1 MKLYTIMKTKLFY
14 LRKILFV
21 SLVML
26 SLWSWGQATL
36 PFSYDGGR
44 SGLPTGLSQAGLGTD
59 YNNSPKMKFDDAGD
73 SVILNFTGTGS
84 NLSYKLSNNN
94 VSGNYKFQ
102 ILQSAD
108 GTNYTSIRD
117 ITTLPSGTT
126 TFTDN
131 VSSSA
136 KYIKWVYTTKATGNI
151 GLGLINLSAPASD
164 PNLSI
169 SGTASNGSVC
179 PNTPAS
185 AVTYTITNNGTVDAT
200 GIDVTS
206 SDSQFVVSG
215 LSATTVTANG
225 GTATFN
231 VTFTPTASGSK
242 SSTLAISSSTSGS
255 NNPTYTISGTG
266 TASVTAAV
274 STNAATSLSY
284 NDAVMNGNVTTVGV
298 CPASSEKGFVYGTT
312 SGTYGSPIPVGTTV
326 STGSYT
332 YNLTSL
338 SQGTTYYYK
347 AYIKDTNGNY
357 VYGSE
362 RSFTTLVPASQIAF
376 VNMPTS
382 GYATVSLPAFSIE
395 ARTPSNTVDTSYS
408 GTVSLSKTSGSGVM
422 SGTLSN
428 ISFINGV
435 ANFNDV
441 KFDTADTY
449 VISATAGN
457 LPTVASGNIV
467 ITTGDVYQKISS
479 VTDLTDGDYIIAD
492 ANDAVI
498 ATNVVTSGTYTTTS
512 ATVNN
517 NAIVSTNTN
526 TVWHITNLGSNYS
539 IQNVNNSK
547 YLAYSGNS
555 TNLAAGNSVSDNSQK
570 WIITYNTDHFTV
582 ASVQD
587 NSRILKYNSA
597 LSTPGFKAYTSATT
611 APEVSLYKKITTTT
625 WSSVNGNGSWSNG
638 SPSAGTD
645 AIITDTYSTSSNPT
659 FSARNITIK
668 NGGVLEITSGNT
680 INALNVTIE
689 NGGNFIQRDGSTLS
703 NTGNF
708 NVLKTGASAQ
718 NKYAFWS
725 SPVLSQNL
733 SNIYGATAPAFITEY
748 DTSTDY
754 FVNVS
759 STIAVAG
766 KAYSI
771 KTPSANASLTFSGTP
786 VNGNQTFTLSAAG
799 NGFNLIGNP
808 YASNLDLNAFYTANS
823 GKISN
828 TFYFWDNTSNS
839 VTTQSGS
846 TTTNVGYATYNPAS
860 QTWVPAPNISA
871 VPAGNT
877 ASIGQGFIVK
887 ATNASD
893 TSLNFTN
900 AMRIGSQGAYFNKS
914 VANVTE
920 GKFWLQLSSSYNTQ
934 NTFAVAYLSQASHAY
949 DQYDS
954 KAIASGSDAF
964 YTLADAEK
972 LIIQGKGNFDIND
985 VIPVGAKHFEGGNF
999 VISMIKK
1006 EGLFNNGQPV
1016 YLHDKIMNIYTNL
1029 QNNSYHF
1036 TASTGEVS
1044 NRFEIVYKDQN
1055 VLSVNDNSKRE
1066 AFKVYRNGEEFVV
1079 RNDKNIQSVEVYDA
1093 AGRIILK
1100 LNNNKTTVN
1109 FRLSING
1116 IYVIKAVSEGKEYS
1130 RKIIK

>member
-1 MKLYTIMKTKLFY
+1 M
-14 LRKILFV
+14 RKILFV
-21 SLVML
+21 SLMLL

-36 PFSYDGGR
+36 PFTYDGGR
-44 SGLPTGLSQAGLGTD
+44 SGLPTGLSQTGLGTD
-59 YNNSPKMKFDDAGD
+59 YNNSPKMKFDDSGD
-73 SVILNFTGTGS
+73 FVVLNFTGAGS
-84 NLSYKLSNNN
+84 TLSYKISNNGI
-94 VSGNYKFQ
+94 SGNFKFQ

-117 ITTLPSGTT
+117 ITTLSSGSTI
-126 TFTDN
+126 FTDN

-151 GLGLINLSAPASD
+151 GLGAINLSAQASD

-179 PNTPAS
+179 PNTAAS
-185 AVTYTITNNGTVDAT
+185 AVTYTITNNGTIDAT
-200 GIDVTS
+200 GINIAS

-231 VTFTPTASGSK
+231 VIFTPTASGSK
-242 SSTLAISSSTSGS
+242 SSTLTVSSSTSGS
-255 NNPTYTISGTG
+255 NSPTYTISGTG
-266 TASVTAAV
+266 TASVSALV

-284 NDAVMNGNVTTVGV
+284 NEAVMNGNVTTVGA

-312 SGTYGSPIPVGTTV
+312 SGTYGSPIPVGSTV
-326 STGSYT
+326 STGSYN

-347 AYIKDTNGNY
+347 AYVKDTNGNY

-382 GYATVSLPAFSIE
+382 GYTTVSLPAFSIE

-428 ISFINGV
+428 ISFVNGI

-467 ITTGDVYQKISS
+467 ITTGDIYQKITSI
-479 VTDLTDGDYIIAD
+479 TDLTDGDYIIAD

-498 ATNVVTSGTYTTTS
+498 ATNVVTNGTYATT
-512 ATVNN
+512 AVTVNN
-517 NAIVSTNTN
+517 NAIVNTNTN

-539 IQNVNNSK
+539 IQNVNNTK
-547 YLAYSGNS
+547 YLAYSGSS

-625 WSSVNGNGSWSNG
+625 WSSANGSGSWSNG

-645 AIITDTYSTSSNPT
+645 AIITNNYSTSSNPAFT
-659 FSARNITIK
+659 ARNITIK

-680 INALNVTIE
+680 INAVDVTIE
-689 NGGNFIQRDGSTLS
+689 NGGNLIQRDGSTLN
-703 NTGNF
+703 NTGTF
-708 NVLKTGASAQ
+708 NVLKTGASAL

-725 SPVLSQNL
+725 SPVVSQNL
-733 SNIYGATAPAFITEY
+733 SNIYGSTTPAFITEY
-748 DTSTDY
+748 DTATDY
-754 FVNVS
+754 FVNAS
-759 STIAVAG
+759 STAAVTG

-786 VNGNQTFTLSAAG
+786 VNGNQTFTLSTAG

-846 TTTNVGYATYNPAS
+846 TTTNVGYAAYNPAS
-860 QTWVPAPNISA
+860 QAWVPAPNITS

-887 ATNASD
+887 ATNTAD

-900 AMRIGSQGAYFNKS
+900 DMRVANQGAYFNKS
-914 VANVTE
+914 TVNAAE
-920 GKFWLQLSSSYNTQ
+920 GKFWLQLTSSYGTSNTVV
-934 NTFAVAYLSQASHAY
+934 VAYLSQASNTY

-964 YTLADAEK
+964 YTLADAQN
-972 LIIQGKGNFDIND
+972 LIIQGRGNFDIND
-985 VIPVGAKHFEGGNF
+985 TVPVGAKHFESGDF

-1016 YLHDKIMNIYTNL
+1016 FLHDKVMNTYTNL
-1029 QNNSYHF
+1029 QGNSYHF
-1036 TASTGEVS
+1036 TASAGEVS

-1055 VLSVNDNSKRE
+1055 VLSVHDDSKKE
-1066 AFKVYRNGEEFVV
+1066 TFEVYRSGEEFVV

-1093 AGRIILK
+1093 SGRMVLQLK
-1100 LNNNKTTVN
+1100 DNKTTVN
-1109 FRLSING
+1109 FRLNING
-1116 IYVIKAVSEGKEYS
+1116 TYVIKAVSAGKEYS